1 MAFLRPGFLI
11 AFFIGSSLTPIGA
24 VQGGS
29 SDEVFTLVVVS
40 PTLAKNVQL
49 RYYVIVGNGGG
60 YGGATVATRKSA
72 AISVAGDKIRF
83 KTPGM
88 SGQPPKTVK
97 LLAYAPGCQF
107 VILTVEGLS
116 SSSREADFRC
126 QQLPTLQLHG
136 RVDIHNFPGQDL
148 EVEGQY
154 RCRIAVPFRYPKESD
169 VVPLSVGEAAV
180 ATDGTFTMEVPDFV
194 VDPSWS
200 QVAHYA
206 SLQFVLLDAKAG
218 KHLAYLTS
226 LADLS
231 RNQGLVPVASSYPEI
246 VLSVHHPEANH
257 QHLTGH

>member
-11 AFFIGSSLTPIGA
+11 AVLIGSSLTPIGA
-24 VQGGS
+24 VQSGS
-29 SDEVFTLVVVS
+29 SDEAFTLVVAS
-40 PTLAKNVQL
+40 PTLAKDVQL

-60 YGGATVATRKSA
+60 YGGPTAATRKST
-72 AISVAGDKIRF
+72 AISVAGNKIRF
-83 KTPGM
+83 KTPEM

-107 VILTVEGLS
+107 VILTENLS
-116 SSSREADFRC
+116 NSSREADFRC

-136 RVDIHNFPGQDL
+136 RVDIHDFPEQDL

-154 RCRIAVPFRYPKESD
+154 RCRMAVPFRYPKESD
-169 VVPLSVGEAAV
+169 VVPLSVGKAAV

-218 KHLAYLTS
+218 KHLAYLIS

-246 VLSVHHPEANH
+246 VLSVHHPEANR
-257 QHLTGH
+257 QHLTGN